1 MPQID
6 INEIDAKIQIM
17 KITAAELARA
27 GEDFP
32 AIARNIVRISAG
44 IKMLEINISDVVELE
59 KSDQKNKLHTI
70 RVLDLKM
77 LIQLKRTSADPKDM
91 QRLPVLEETL
101 RQLNEEFDNEQCNY
115 NENENLWFWRSKPK
129 YLPG

>member
-6 INEIDAKIQIM
+6 LNEINAKIQLM
-17 KITAAELARA
+17 KNTVEELARV

-59 KSDQKNKLHTI
+59 KSN
-70 RVLDLKM
+70 
-77 LIQLKRTSADPKDM
+77 
-91 QRLPVLEETL
+91 
-101 RQLNEEFDNEQCNY
+101 
-115 NENENLWFWRSKPK
+115 
-129 YLPG
+129 